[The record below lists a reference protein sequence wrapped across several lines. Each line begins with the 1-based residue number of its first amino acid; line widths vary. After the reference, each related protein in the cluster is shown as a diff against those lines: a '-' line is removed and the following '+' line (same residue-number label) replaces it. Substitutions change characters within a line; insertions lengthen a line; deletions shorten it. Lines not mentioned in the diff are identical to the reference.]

1 MNIRKAKIIMKICLI
16 SSAGGHLNQIMKLL
30 TVVGDDVFFITSAKH
45 MEIFLHGYKI
55 YYMQD
60 PIRRPLIFLLN
71 SIKAFHIL
79 LKERPK
85 VVITTGAGIVI
96 PICFIAKLFG
106 ARIIFIETMSRI
118 ESPSMTGR
126 IVYPIADVFIVQWK
140 RLLKFYGSK
149 AVYGTPL
156 I

>member
-1 MNIRKAKIIMKICLI
+1 MKICLT
-16 SSAGGHLNQIMKLL
+16 SSAGGHLNQLLKLL
-30 TVVGDDVFFITSAKH
+30 PIVGKDVFFITSAKH
-45 MEIFLHGYKI
+45 MTKTLGNYRV

-60 PIRRPLIFLLN
+60 PVRRPLKFLVN
-71 SIKAFHIL
+71 SIKTLSIL
-79 LKERPK
+79 LKERPR

-118 ESPSMTGR
+118 QEPSMTGR
-126 IVYPIADVFIVQWK
+126 IVYPISDLFIVQWK
-140 RLLKFYGSK
+140 QLLKFYGNK